1 MCRFRDPS
9 TRKSSQLIATIL
21 ISYIASREKVVARV
35 LVGSGGENRSRDQ
48 SQSLIEIKPRHA
60 RKLKISAQS
69 RQCRFTDVSP

>member
-21 ISYIASREKVVARV
+21 ISYTASREKVVARV